1 VGEEPAVDAE
11 ERYAT
16 LLEEVFIAERGTPF
30 LLSAKDWTLIR
41 SWRERG
47 IPADTAARAIK
58 ETFERRR
65 ARGGAGKISSVAYC
79 ENAVEE
85 RWEMER
91 RGLVGRGDGRRDA
104 AAPPADDAL
113 ARLVGALGA
122 WEPSEGSAL
131 DSGAVSAAVDKA
143 GQKVAALSPSAAR
156 DELEEELLSIETA
169 LTRAVKKALTEAGAA
184 RVEENVAA
192 DLGEMPGVAHA
203 IVERT
208 RRALERRELRRVAGL
223 PALSLF

>member
-1 VGEEPAVDAE
+1 VGEEPAVDDE

-41 SWRERG
+41 SWKERG

-58 ETFERRR
+58 ETFEKRR

-85 RWEMER
+85 RWELER
-91 RGLVGRGDGRRDA
+91 RGLVGSGDGRRDTPM
-104 AAPPADDAL
+104 APAGDAL
-113 ARLVGALGA
+113 ARLVKALAEWEAPEAGAFDA
-122 WEPSEGSAL
+122 VAVRSA
-131 DSGAVSAAVDKA
+131 VEKA
-143 GQKVAALSPSAAR
+143 GQKIAALAPAGPR
-156 DELEEELLSIETA
+156 DELEDELLAIETA
-169 LTRAVKKALTEAGAA
+169 LTRAVKKSLTDDGAA
-184 RVEENVAA
+184 RLEESVSA
-192 DLGEMPGVAHA
+192 DLGEMPGVSQQ

-223 PALSLF
+223 PTLSLF